1 MTEAS
6 PEAWGV
12 VITAIAALDYLNR
25 LTNAEIEALNQPR
38 LGAADR
44 RKTGVVQVSLRVRE
58 LFGNGMRA
66 PHQPSYPATGFAQ
79 VRLVS
84 EAMRSVICI
93 SLFQASQHASRMAS

>member
-58 LFGNGMRA
+58 LFGEWHARA
-66 PHQPSYPATGFAQ
+66 TPTVLSGHRFCPGAPG
-79 VRLVS
+79 
-84 EAMRSVICI
+84 E
-93 SLFQASQHASRMAS
+93 